1 METHTLELVLRR
13 AESQDIPRIIELVW
27 ANVAEGPYKRQI
39 VFNQDTLRAFVGAL
53 MADEQARV
61 IVYENDGIQGVF
73 AFTTFPNFY
82 YFAGQIVASMVVWSV
97 AKKYR
102 GRASIKLLHEGQ
114 RAAKELGAKYML
126 LTGPTASFDGLC
138 EHCGYSFLE
147 SSFIKE
153 L

>member
-1 METHTLELVLRR
+1 METCTAVGILRW

-27 ANVAEGPYKRQI
+27 QNVEEGPYKKQI
-39 VFNQDTLRAFVGAL
+39 VFNQNILRAFVGAL

-61 IVYENDGIQGVF
+61 IVYEHDGIQGVF

-82 YFAGQIVASMVVWSV
+82 YFAGQVVASMVVWSV
-97 AKKYR
+97 ARPFR
-102 GRASIKLLHEGQ
+102 GRASIKLLKEGQ

>member
-1 METHTLELVLRR
+1 METDCINSVLRR

-27 ANVAEGPYKRQI
+27 QNVEEGPYKRQI
-39 VFNQDTLRAFVGAL
+39 VFNQTTLRAFVGAL
-53 MADEQARV
+53 LADEQARV
-61 IVYENDGIQGVF
+61 LVYEHEWIQGVF

-97 AKKYR
+97 AKKFR
-102 GRASIKLLHEGQ
+102 GRASIKLLKEGQ
-114 RAAKELGAKYML
+114 KAAKELGAKYML